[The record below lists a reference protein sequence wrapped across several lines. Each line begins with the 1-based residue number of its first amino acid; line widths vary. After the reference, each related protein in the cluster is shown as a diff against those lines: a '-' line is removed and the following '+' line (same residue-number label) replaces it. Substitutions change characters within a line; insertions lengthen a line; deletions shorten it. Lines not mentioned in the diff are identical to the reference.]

1 MNCATAVLA
10 KPTRTAFTTTHTSL
24 PLNHAKREK
33 ALRFQTLEG
42 PALLQIWDLLRIDLN
57 FPSTGTAITT
67 VIAAK
72 VLGNRIE
79 NLGLADRHLSWYVLL
94 KKSPLVMQVRAV
106 EIEKPVN
113 MSAEL
118 LTYHRTLFQW
128 HCRHF
133 FNFRRKLHR
142 IEKDYLEHCFRLPST
157 YKEVSEGGYE
167 HFSYYTYS
175 HRVKGNSV
183 NSSRIAYGSVAH
195 PDEAFAAARPVLQH
209 RSIEVPESMLQQTRF
224 YGLGWDVEEDQF
236 KVYFRTLDWT
246 TLHPDFL
253 RLAGDYTLK
262 EHRPEALLS
271 MTYEGQEVAESK
283 LYLYPKDECL
293 PGGVRGFARM
303 MTDRRG
309 EVAQEDLDPKQVGG
323 HTYNETGREIIKKYE
338 GIGEPLDTVA
348 YHSPDNFTLY
358 FP

>member
-1 MNCATAVLA
+1 MDSAAAVLA
-10 KPTRTAFTTTHTSL
+10 KATRPVPPATHASL
-24 PLNHAKREK
+24 SRNHRKRNK
-33 ALRFQTLEG
+33 TLRLQTLKN
-42 PALLQIWDLLRIDLN
+42 PTPLHRRDLLRVDLYL
-57 FPSTGTAITT
+57 PGAGATVAT

-72 VLGNRIE
+72 VLGNWIE
-79 NLGLADRHLSWYVLL
+79 NGGLADRHLSCYVIHEN
-94 KKSPLVMQVRAV
+94 SPLVMQGRTVK
-106 EIEKPVN
+106 IENPLS

-142 IEKDYLEHCFRLPST
+142 LEKDYLEHCFRLPSS

-195 PDEAFAAARPVLQH
+195 PDEAFAAAEPVLQH
-209 RSIEVPESMLQQTRF
+209 RAIELPASILSRTRF
-224 YGLGWDVEEDQF
+224 YGLGWDVEEEQF

-246 TLHPDFL
+246 TLHSDFL
-253 RLAGDYTLK
+253 RLAGDYTLD

-271 MTYEGQEVAESK
+271 LTYEAREVAESK
-283 LYLYPKDECL
+283 LYLYPKDEFL
-293 PGGVRGFARM
+293 PNGVRGFARM

-309 EVAQEDLDPKQVGG
+309 EVAQEDLDPRQLGCHTFNTVGQD
-323 HTYNETGREIIKKYE
+323 IIKKYE
-338 GIGEPLDTVA
+338 SIGEPLDTVA
-348 YHSPDNFTLY
+348 YQAPDNFTLY